1 MTTRDPKDAPGR
13 PPDSQGVY
21 GIAVTSDLVGT
32 GVQNLRAY
40 EKAGLLDPGRTAGGT
55 RLYSSDD
62 VARLRRIQALLAQG
76 LNLVG
81 IALVLQL
88 EEENQRL
95 RDQLTHR
102 RRRRRGSRSSWSGPD
117 RCRSSSSSSRAPR
130 RSCRS
135 RAAESSSCC
144 RPSAR
149 PGSR

>member
-1 MTTRDPKDAPGR
+1 MTTRDPKDAQGR

-32 GVQNLRAY
+32 GIQNLRAY

-62 VARLRRIQALLAQG
+62 VARLRRIQELLAQG

-81 IALVLQL
+81 IAMVFEL

-95 RDQLTHR
+95 RDQLAHKP
-102 RRRRRGSRSSWSGPD
+102 RRRRGS
-117 RCRSSSSSSRAPR
+117 
-130 RSCRS
+130 
-135 RAAESSSCC
+135 
-144 RPSAR
+144 
-149 PGSR
+149 

>member
-1 MTTRDPKDAPGR
+1 MTTRDPRGTPGR

-40 EKAGLLDPGRTAGGT
+40 EKAGLLDPARTAGGT

-81 IALVLQL
+81 IAWVLEL

-95 RDQLTHR
+95 RDQLAHMS
-102 RRRRRGSRSSWSGPD
+102 RRRRGS
-117 RCRSSSSSSRAPR
+117 
-130 RSCRS
+130 
-135 RAAESSSCC
+135 
-144 RPSAR
+144 
-149 PGSR
+149 